1 MVTENRHN
9 EYMKHC
15 IALAEKAL
23 QNGNPPV
30 GSILVYQDNII
41 GEGIEN
47 GRSSKDITNHAE
59 ILAIRDAVQRDNEA
73 LISSAT
79 MYSTHEPCIMCSY
92 VIRHHKVSELV
103 YGMEVDYVGGHSS
116 ELKVLDTQKVP
127 KWGAK
132 PKIKNG
138 VLKHQCQELSKR
150 YEDSVK

>member
-30 GSILVYQDNII
+30 GSILVYQD
-41 GEGIEN
+41 
-47 GRSSKDITNHAE
+47 
-59 ILAIRDAVQRDNEA
+59 
-73 LISSAT
+73 
-79 MYSTHEPCIMCSY
+79 
-92 VIRHHKVSELV
+92 SELV